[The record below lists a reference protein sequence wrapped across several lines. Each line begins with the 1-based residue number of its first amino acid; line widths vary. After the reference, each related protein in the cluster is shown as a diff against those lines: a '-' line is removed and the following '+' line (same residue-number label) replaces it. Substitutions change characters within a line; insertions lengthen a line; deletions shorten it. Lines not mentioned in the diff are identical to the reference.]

1 MRKFQTKLFLLM
13 LLSSTVFWSWGEDE
27 EDPQQLTESL
37 TVENAK
43 QWYETN
49 VINKNCFNSFKSKT
63 SDSTVFDLKPLL
75 NWDLA
80 ELDNDS
86 IWSVVELPWQFEN
99 GGITLSTTEVKS
111 FATNNTVEIK
121 NVYKLVVVKN
131 RITNEVF
138 GFKMAIIPDLEYMLE
153 KGDDINMNKYLKRD
167 NDLNGVVM
175 FYNLNDEFV
184 NGWKYKTGKVI
195 SKLVKA
201 DSSSS
206 SNINGIFKTSAGYE
220 YYTIETC
227 YYFYTIVNGVK
238 GPTQFNGCK
247 SRDYVELVVDEN
259 KLDQNSTG
267 SGYYDSSNNG
277 GSTEDEP
284 EKPKD
289 CNRVA
294 GGTAYLDEC
303 GECVGGNTGKVACKP
318 CPEIEKIKNDAA
330 LIKRIKAYIIK
341 AINDQLEDGYMKKS
355 DGSLLEPTIREVGKV
370 NYSYNSTDKFS
381 ERIHTHTDIS
391 GGTYIFSAK
400 DISTL
405 FSMFIN
411 NRMVNV
417 NEFKYIVV
425 SSFGIGVLN
434 ITDTAAFQKFGE
446 GNIIDK
452 INKQYQ
458 ITERVGN
465 DIPDHL
471 KQFLEVLNN
480 LNSGLTFTVGEFDS
494 ESSNPN
500 IEWNTKQLDFTGSVN
515 NKDCN

>member
-1 MRKFQTKLFLLM
+1 
-13 LLSSTVFWSWGEDE
+13 
-27 EDPQQLTESL
+27 
-37 TVENAK
+37 
-43 QWYETN
+43 
-49 VINKNCFNSFKSKT
+49 
-63 SDSTVFDLKPLL
+63 
-75 NWDLA
+75 
-80 ELDNDS
+80 
-86 IWSVVELPWQFEN
+86 
-99 GGITLSTTEVKS
+99 
-111 FATNNTVEIK
+111 
-121 NVYKLVVVKN
+121 
-131 RITNEVF
+131 
-138 GFKMAIIPDLEYMLE
+138 
-153 KGDDINMNKYLKRD
+153 
-167 NDLNGVVM
+167 M

-434 ITDTAAFQKFGE
+434 ITDTDAFQKFGE